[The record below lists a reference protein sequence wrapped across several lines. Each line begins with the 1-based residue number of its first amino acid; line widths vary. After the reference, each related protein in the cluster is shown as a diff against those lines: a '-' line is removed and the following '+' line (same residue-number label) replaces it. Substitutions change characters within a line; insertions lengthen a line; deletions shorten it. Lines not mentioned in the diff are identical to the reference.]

1 MRVPAP
7 QYNGFTLLEM
17 LVVIAVMSLIAA
29 IGFPA
34 IARGIERSE
43 FRAAS
48 SALDLAVRQARASA
62 IGGGAPVRLRF
73 RPDAAER
80 ELLGDM
86 ARQSLTP
93 LQIAMPDAGIMF
105 FSDGSSSGGT
115 ITLTGR
121 SQSYRL
127 HIDAANG
134 AMKVAP

>member
-7 QYNGFTLLEM
+7 PSNGFTLLEM
-17 LVVIAVMSLIAA
+17 LVVIAVMGLIAA

-48 SALDLAVRQARASA
+48 SALDLAVRQARAA
-62 IGGGAPVRLRF
+62 GIDGGAPVPLRF
-73 RPDAAER
+73 RPDATER
-80 ELLGDM
+80 ELSGDM
-86 ARQSLTP
+86 ARRSLTP
-93 LQIAMPDAGIMF
+93 LQIDMPDGGIIF
-105 FSDGSSSGGT
+105 FPDGSSSGGT
-115 ITLTGR
+115 IALAGR

-134 AMKVAP
+134 AVKVEP